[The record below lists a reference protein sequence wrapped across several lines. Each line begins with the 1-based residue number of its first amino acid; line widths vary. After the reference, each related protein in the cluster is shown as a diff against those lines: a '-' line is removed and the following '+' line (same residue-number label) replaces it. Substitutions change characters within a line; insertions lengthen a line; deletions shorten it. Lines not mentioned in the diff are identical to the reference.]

1 MCIVYEL
8 NSNLRYNDYCTL
20 ENFLSGAVKLTTNA
34 DIDEYK
40 HSEYGI
46 RFYGI
51 EAFSFPSGGFAW
63 IWWNCGNSIM
73 SRKHFERLFSKWYEK
88 EKIKWICYDIS
99 VEYNV
104 IADDSMLDIHKHLIE
119 KMAI

>member
-1 MCIVYEL
+1 
-8 NSNLRYNDYCTL
+8 
-20 ENFLSGAVKLTTNA
+20 
-34 DIDEYK
+34 
-40 HSEYGI
+40 
-46 RFYGI
+46 
-51 EAFSFPSGGFAW
+51 
-63 IWWNCGNSIM
+63 M

-88 EKIKWICYDIS
+88 ERIKWICYDIS